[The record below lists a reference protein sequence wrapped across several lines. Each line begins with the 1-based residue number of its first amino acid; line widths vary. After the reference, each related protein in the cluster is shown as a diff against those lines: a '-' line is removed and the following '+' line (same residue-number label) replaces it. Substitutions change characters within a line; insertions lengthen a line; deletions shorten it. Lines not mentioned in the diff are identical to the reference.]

1 MSEVDDPTG
10 LGIPTI
16 LSKTDFEK
24 RLVSQRIDRKN
35 KSNRWATFVDDD
47 ELIIKLGY
55 MYKKR
60 GLFSRKRMFLLTG
73 FRFFRHCAFKKNLG
87 GKREK
92 LPRLI
97 YIDANSWEK
106 KGEINLHGKI
116 KVHQKSFS
124 RFYIVDP
131 SKGRDGRLVHFFFA
145 IRILIS

>member
-73 FRFFRHCAFKKNLG
+73 FIFFRHSV
-87 GKREK
+87 
-92 LPRLI
+92 I
-97 YIDANSWEK
+97 
-106 KGEINLHGKI
+106 
-116 KVHQKSFS
+116 
-124 RFYIVDP
+124 
-131 SKGRDGRLVHFFFA
+131 
-145 IRILIS
+145 